1 MFKLFVL
8 LNPIYIS
15 LFWALV
21 LNFNKPKD
29 HTPKVFLGKFML
41 IAFLLYC
48 CHFTYYYPFPEI
60 YHYLDAFYHLCSQLL
75 FPMYYIYI
83 RLLTIDNK
91 FSFKKHS
98 VFLIFPI
105 IMSTLLAIGI
115 FNMSKEE
122 HIWFVYEKI
131 DITHLNGIFFYQKVI
146 AIMLKQTFMLQGVL
160 YLILSFRLIKENKEN
175 IQNYYANTT
184 DATLEKANTLNI
196 SLIFAIGAGI
206 ILSLIGKERFIQHD
220 VALFFPSIVVSI
232 ILFTIGF
239 LGNKQQSVLTTEE
252 TQENETETKTTEY
265 GNEQLILIREKI
277 QTLFEKEKIYLN
289 KDLTIWEL
297 SRTIGTN
304 RTYISNIIN
313 NEYNQNFS
321 TFVNSYRVKFA
332 QKLILKNPNMSNQDL
347 AELSGF
353 GSVVSMQRSFQ
364 MLEGKTIKQ
373 FKEQSP
379 ENYEI

>member
-1 MFKLFVL
+1 
-8 LNPIYIS
+8 
-15 LFWALV
+15 
-21 LNFNKPKD
+21 
-29 HTPKVFLGKFML
+29 
-41 IAFLLYC
+41 
-48 CHFTYYYPFPEI
+48 
-60 YHYLDAFYHLCSQLL
+60 
-75 FPMYYIYI
+75 
-83 RLLTIDNK
+83 
-91 FSFKKHS
+91 
-98 VFLIFPI
+98 
-105 IMSTLLAIGI
+105 MSTLLAIGI

-332 QKLILKNPNMSNQDL
+332 QKLILKNHNMSNQDL